1 MLALVATSKDAVDY
15 VPSRGAYTAHEAGT
29 RVGQR
34 SAATIRALAAR
45 EDVFL
50 DGDEATHVF
59 EVLSGIVC
67 AYRLLPDG
75 ERHIICFYYPGDMI
89 GYCAVD
95 SHSFSAQALTPVRV
109 RSIPRAA
116 IEREMQERPE
126 FAQSLLRMATRELS
140 ATRDHLLCMA
150 AKSAESRMA
159 SFLLALSRRNATTG
173 ADPREIRLPMT
184 RLDIAD
190 YLGLTIETVSR
201 IMTKFKRKGLIDLP
215 RATQVVI
222 RNLQG
227 ITALV
232 DA

>member
-1 MLALVATSKDAVDY
+1 MLALVATSHDAHEY
-15 VPSRGAYTAHEAGT
+15 LPARSLPAQHEAGSCL
-29 RVGQR
+29 GQR
-34 SAATIRALAAR
+34 PAAQIRAIPAR

-59 EVLSGIVC
+59 EILSGIIC

-75 ERHIICFYYPGDMI
+75 QRHVICFYYPGDMI
-89 GYCAVD
+89 GYCTDDV
-95 SHSFSAQALTPVRV
+95 HSFSAQALTPVRV
-109 RSIPRAA
+109 RSIPRTAF
-116 IEREMQERPE
+116 EREMQQRPE
-126 FAQSLLRMATRELS
+126 LAQSLLRIATRELS

-150 AKSAESRMA
+150 AKSAEARMA
-159 SFLLALSRRNATTG
+159 SFLLALSRRNAMSG
-173 ADPREIRLPMT
+173 ENPLEVRLPMT

-201 IMTKFKRKGLIDLP
+201 IITKFKRRGLIELP

-222 RNLQG
+222 RNLHG
-227 ITALV
+227 LSALV